1 MNKVLFILFT
11 FLAVGKVK
19 AFSPSLLETKHG
31 VGNKLCILNAIADP
45 PMMPA
50 ESQEEEHIQMEGD
63 KRWNGRIISKIK
75 NKARRGGKIVQ
86 QVDNIIDYKQVVVE
100 EKVKVVVVRFYAT
113 WCRSCRATE
122 PMFNRLVSSSSSNV
136 KFVEVPITKANAY
149 LHEGLG
155 VPSFPYAHVSKNS
168 LTFVRFTSMLFNSLT
183 SLFLEKIYHPE
194 AGLVEELKISK
205 PHFAKFS
212 QVLQSYMT
220 GYCDVTYQN
229 DGEETDTMGAFE

>member
-1 MNKVLFILFT
+1 
-11 FLAVGKVK
+11 
-19 AFSPSLLETKHG
+19 
-31 VGNKLCILNAIADP
+31 
-45 PMMPA
+45 MMPA

-63 KRWNGRIISKIK
+63 KRWKSRIISKIK

-100 EKVKVVVVRFYAT
+100 EKVKVVVVRFYAI

-136 KFVEVPITKANAY
+136 KFVEVPITKENAY

-155 VPSFPYAHVSKNS
+155 VPSFPYAH
-168 LTFVRFTSMLFNSLT
+168 
-183 SLFLEKIYHPE
+183 IYHPE

-229 DGEETDTMGAFE
+229 DCEETDTMGAFE